1 MGKLIDID
9 FHGDRLLGIETEA
22 GALIPLRPLVLG
34 MGLDWSGQLQR
45 VRRHALLGPVVV
57 MTPTT
62 ASPAGDKDGACLP
75 LDLVPGFLFTIDA
88 KRVHEAV
95 RGKVLDYQR
104 HCFAVLAKAFL
115 RPEMPAPKAF
125 AAPTEALPYDLARR
139 LVTEARHTFDRQAG
153 RELWFRLGLPVVP
166 AMQAGPWQGSLFTYQ
181 AEKR

>member
-9 FHGDRLLGIETEA
+9 FHGDRLLGIETET

-34 MGLDWSGQLQR
+34 MGLNWSGQLQR
-45 VRRHALLGPVVV
+45 VRRDPILSEAVCVTHTGPDPEAV
-57 MTPTT
+57 
-62 ASPAGDKDGACLP
+62 CLP
-75 LDLVPGFLFTIDA
+75 LDLVPGFLFRIDA
-88 KRVHEAV
+88 TRVNEAV
-95 RGKVLDYQR
+95 RDKVLDYQR
-104 HCFAVLAKAFL
+104 HCFGVLAKAFL
-115 RPEMPAPKAF
+115 RPDNLPPRQVH
-125 AAPTEALPYDLARR
+125 APTEALPYDLARR